1 MLIRVNAVQVVVV
14 ADDLIARIVGN
25 LRRKFLVQ
33 RLVVLGLD
41 PMLGRINHLVAV
53 VVAHL
58 LGVQALRLVQHV
70 VVAVAFH
77 HGRLPGI
84 SAR

>member
-1 MLIRVNAVQVVVV
+1 VLIRVNAVQVVVV

-58 LGVQALRLVQHV
+58 VGIQALARLEHV
-70 VVAVAFH
+70 VVVVAIH
-77 HGRLPGI
+77 DGRLPNATRG
-84 SAR
+84 